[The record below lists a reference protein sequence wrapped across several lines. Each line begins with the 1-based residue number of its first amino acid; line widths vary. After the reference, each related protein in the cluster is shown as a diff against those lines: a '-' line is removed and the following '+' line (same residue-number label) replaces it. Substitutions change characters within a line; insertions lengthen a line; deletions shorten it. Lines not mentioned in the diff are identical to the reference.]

1 MNPLI
6 PRAAKPAQE
15 AQLAE
20 QQETRERE
28 MQVWLGRN
36 TIEQLQRR
44 CACHSFRFDRVYVV
58 CILDG
63 NGRHIPRQ
71 SGCHT
76 DELTQRFELQRI
88 AI

>member
-58 CILDG
+58 CIYG
-63 NGRHIPRQ
+63 WKWQ
-71 SGCHT
+71 T
-76 DELTQRFELQRI
+76 DTQTVRLPP
-88 AI
+88 